1 MSLLGRMPPQSL
13 KHHQQATING
23 DASIMKKN
31 RKLSQTY
38 IYLLLSF
45 SLSLCLYHLQCDQ
58 IGVLL
63 KGLCNKFV
71 NKSKPNLL
79 GLFAKYHFMSRNCCA
94 TIWLTWVTFW
104 LLFTSPSGHTIFDCK
119 LQLFSHTFCG
129 QSCKHFMLVNYHSRV
144 IPDWKIPHI
153 TTLES

>member
-79 GLFAKYHFMSRNCCA
+79 GLFVIKLGYFSLQHLVTLR
-94 TIWLTWVTFW
+94 VTFYFVIVSTARKMSTLYFCTIQTLMHYSSVSLFVFCTQ
-104 LLFTSPSGHTIFDCK
+104 LLTYLLSTLPFY
-119 LQLFSHTFCG
+119 LW
-129 QSCKHFMLVNYHSRV
+129 SC
-144 IPDWKIPHI
+144 
-153 TTLES
+153 